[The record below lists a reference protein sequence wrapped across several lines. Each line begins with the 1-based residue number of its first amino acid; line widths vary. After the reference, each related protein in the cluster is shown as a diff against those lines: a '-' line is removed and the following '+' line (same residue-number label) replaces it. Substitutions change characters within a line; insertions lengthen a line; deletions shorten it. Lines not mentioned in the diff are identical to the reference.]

1 MYMMHD
7 FPRCYPWRVYLWKIS
22 VLKFL
27 QTIIDDF
34 ISFPVKCSLNFNFI
48 SIVKMFWILLGSQF
62 FNNWKGTVESI
73 KFMEAQLL

>member
-1 MYMMHD
+1 MHD
-7 FPRCYPWRVYLWKIS
+7 FPRCYPWRVYLWKIP

-62 FNNWKGTVESI
+62 LNNWKGTVESI